1 VIIDYNDIRQS
12 TNNNENDNILLQK
25 IDEAFGP
32 DGTGIIGIRNVPEF
46 FETKNNLLRLAQPL
60 VNLDNLESLEDPKSM
75 YNAGWS
81 HGKEIIKPGQP
92 DLAKGSFYFNPL
104 VDQPGTEEE
113 RTRFPMSYPQ
123 NVWPTSQLP
132 ELEPAAKALGS
143 LLTKVSIQLCP
154 HIDRYVQTKNAN
166 YQPQTLYNHLK
177 NTDKVKGR
185 LLYYY
190 PLVEESSSTSAIKND
205 DSWCGWHN
213 DSGFLTALAGDMLWN
228 VQEQKNSNNNID
240 QAGLYVVNRQNEVC
254 KVDLPKDCMAV
265 QIGECAQILSGG
277 AVVATPHCVKGVSG
291 GMARSSFAC
300 FIDTPPSVRLL
311 ATPSSS
317 SGGNTDE
324 VLQLSSSSSLV
335 PPLSAR
341 WTNGMTFGD
350 FLTKTFQMYYEWK
363 DDTK

>member
-1 VIIDYNDIRQS
+1 MSSSLSSHEQTPSASKLVIIDYKDMQS
-12 TNNNENDNILLQK
+12 ADYEDSTLLKK

-32 DGTGIIGIRNVPEF
+32 NGTGIIGIRNVPDF
-46 FETKNNLLRLAQPL
+46 VKAKNNLLSLAHPL
-60 VNLDNLESLEDPKSM
+60 VHMENLESLEDPKSM

-81 HGKEIIKPGQP
+81 HGKEMIKPGQP

-113 RTRFPMSYPQ
+113 RARFPMSYPK

-132 ELEPAAKALGS
+132 ELEPAAKCLGS
-143 LLTKVSIQLCP
+143 LVTKVAIELCP
-154 HIDRYVQTKNAN
+154 LIDRYVRTKNSN

-190 PLVEESSSTSAIKND
+190 PLTGQSSAMS

-213 DSGFLTALAGDMLWN
+213 DSGFLTALAGDMLWS
-228 VQEQKNSNNNID
+228 VEEESNRDNE
-240 QAGLYVVNRQNEVC
+240 AGLYVVNRQNNVC
-254 KVDLPKDCMAV
+254 KVDLPKDCMAI
-265 QIGECAQILSGG
+265 QIGECAQIITGG

-300 FIDTPPSVRLL
+300 FIDTPPC
-311 ATPSSS
+311 
-317 SGGNTDE
+317 
-324 VLQLSSSSSLV
+324 
-335 PPLSAR
+335 
-341 WTNGMTFGD
+341 FI
-350 FLTKTFQMYYEWK
+350 
-363 DDTK
+363 DTGHHVSYSIA